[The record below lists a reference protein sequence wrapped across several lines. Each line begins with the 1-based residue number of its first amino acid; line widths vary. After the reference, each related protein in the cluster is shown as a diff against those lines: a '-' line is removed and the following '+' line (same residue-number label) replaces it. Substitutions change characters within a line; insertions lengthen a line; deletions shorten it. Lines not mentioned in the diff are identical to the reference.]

1 MLLMVKIPAGGFQMN
16 DKIKEQILVIRNTGI
31 TNMFDLIAVQR
42 IAFEMGFYE
51 LVDFLG
57 TDRKA
62 YVDFI
67 IYGK

>member
-16 DKIKEQILVIRNTGI
+16 DKIKEQILVIRN
-31 TNMFDLIAVQR
+31 MFDVIAVQK
-42 IAFEMGFYE
+42 IAFEMDFYE
-51 LVDFLG
+51 LVDFLE

>member
-1 MLLMVKIPAGGFQMN
+1 MAKILVGGFQMN
-16 DKIKEQILVIRNTGI
+16 DKIKEQILTIRETGL
-31 TNMFDLIAVQR
+31 TNMFDVNTVQR
-42 IAFEMGFYE
+42 IAYEMDFYE
-51 LVDFLG
+51 LVDFLE

>member
-1 MLLMVKIPAGGFQMN
+1 MAKILVGGFQMN

-51 LVDFLG
+51 LVDFLE

>member
-1 MLLMVKIPAGGFQMN
+1 MVKIPAGGFQMN
-16 DKIKEQILVIRNTGI
+16 DKIKEQILVIRNIGI
-31 TNMFDLIAVQR
+31 TNMFDVISVQR

-51 LVDFLG
+51 LVDFLE

>member
-1 MLLMVKIPAGGFQMN
+1 MVKISAGGFQMN
-16 DKIKEQILVIRNTGI
+16 DKIKEQILVIRNIGI
-31 TNMFDLIAVQR
+31 TNMFDIISVQR

-62 YVDFI
+62 YIDFI

>member
-1 MLLMVKIPAGGFQMN
+1 MAKILVGGFQMN
-16 DKIKEQILVIRNTGI
+16 DKIKEQILIIRKTGL
-31 TNMFDLIAVQR
+31 TNMFDVNTVQR
-42 IAFEMGFYE
+42 IAYEMDFYE
-51 LVDFLG
+51 LVDFLE

>member
-1 MLLMVKIPAGGFQMN
+1 MAKILVGGFQMN
-16 DKIKEQILVIRNTGI
+16 DKIKEQILTIRETGL
-31 TNMFDLIAVQR
+31 TNMFDVIAVQR
-42 IAFEMGFYE
+42 IAYEMNFYE
-51 LVDFLG
+51 LVDFLE

>member
-1 MLLMVKIPAGGFQMN
+1 MVKISAGGFQMN

-31 TNMFDLIAVQR
+31 TNMFDIIAVQR

-62 YVDFI
+62 YIDFI

>member
-1 MLLMVKIPAGGFQMN
+1 MVKISAGGFQMN

-51 LVDFLG
+51 LVDFLE